1 MGSTSE
7 EKNTQRLDLQ
17 AKDTP
22 QLELVVAE
30 EIDEQLK
37 LPQLIWADVNAL
49 ALPYAVLNE
58 REAKKS
64 SGHELVKLENRNGK
78 QIAIHWSVWPYPKL
92 GMPTITTLRILFVLM
107 QKAAEAKRILGHV
120 PERLDIG
127 SLTRL
132 CALVGLKSD
141 GYSRKLVK
149 RHIEILLSTQCK
161 SKGAFKNKHGEGL
174 FIDCFNYLRKAGFV
188 GEVDEQGSL
197 IEHNFVVFD
206 EHVRANLDM
215 HYVKQIDLQLMSS
228 IASPIGQLLYT
239 KLSNL
244 FHEANQKGW
253 TYVEVEYQW
262 LAERM
267 GIIVYKELRKA
278 RWQLKQ
284 AIKELMDEHYIQ
296 EALWDEWK
304 IRFTPGIRY
313 TIGEGVPRIERKR
326 RTSKKQSIQ
335 SISETPSPLPNT
347 QNESIDSLL
356 PLCSLYIAGGWK
368 LAEIQAKR
376 RYITEAQLK
385 DECLKRGLISKTD
398 AT

>member
-1 MGSTSE
+1 MGNISE
-7 EKNTQRLDLQ
+7 EKNTQLLDLQ

-22 QLELVVAE
+22 KLELVVAE
-30 EIDEQLK
+30 EIDEQPK

-127 SLTRL
+127 SLNGL
-132 CALVGLKSD
+132 CTLVGLKTD
-141 GYSRKLVK
+141 GYSRKLLK

-161 SKGAFKNKHGEGL
+161 SKGAFKNKQGEGL
-174 FIDCFNYLRKAGFV
+174 FIDCFNFLRKAGFV

-197 IEHNFVVFD
+197 IERNFVVFD
-206 EHVRANLDM
+206 EHVKANLDM

-244 FHEANQKGW
+244 FHEAAEKGW
-253 TYVEVEYQW
+253 EYVNVEYRW
-262 LAERM
+262 LVERM
-267 GIIVYKELRKA
+267 GLRFYEHVWEAKK
-278 RWQLKQ
+278 QLKQ
-284 AIKELMDEHYIQ
+284 AISELVDLHYIKQ
-296 EALWDEWK
+296 PTWDGFTIK
-304 IRFTPGIRY
+304 FTPEVRFIL
-313 TIGEGVPRIERKR
+313 GEEHPSKSRKAKAQSMDDMPRQLQI
-326 RTSKKQSIQ
+326 TSVVATA
-335 SISETPSPLPNT
+335 EEVHDPLW
-347 QNESIDSLL
+347 
-356 PLCSLYIAGGWK
+356 PLCTLYAKAGWK
-368 LAEIQAKR
+368 LAETQAKR
-376 RYITEAQLK
+376 RNLTEDQLK
-385 DECLKRGLISKTD
+385 RLTEERGITIS
-398 AT
+398 AQP